1 VRAPTPNPFVSRR
14 FAQRG
19 AVALALLLGLW
30 IFAFAS
36 HVHALEDHGAPHQ
49 SAQHCAFCLA
59 LPGAAAA
66 PEQLSLPATEATHCP
81 PLAAAAIAVC
91 SETFSYYQGR
101 APPVS

>member
-1 VRAPTPNPFVSRR
+1 MLNPLSVSRR
-14 FAQRG
+14 VAQRG

-36 HVHALEDHGAPHQ
+36 HVHASEDHGTPHQ

-66 PEQLSLPATEATHCP
+66 PGQISLPCTEATYCL
-81 PLAAAAIAVC
+81 PLAAATIAVGTE
-91 SETFSYYQGR
+91 SFSYYQGR